1 MAIERDE
8 EEDIEPTDG
17 EWVYVCNQRPHTHDV
32 RTLVCGNVYRKPI
45 RNKKGIEI
53 NHGFMECLLSGGVD
67 TQISWSNLK
76 SFEKKGSRMFNSGG
90 KVLSMPPTSNFSISK
105 TKRLLMVQHDT
116 NLKLWKL
123 GSTIQ
128 HNTKDAPSSTSLQP
142 SVASSTAASSS
153 GRLDLKQG
161 HVLELDMDLSTT
173 SDGRHIVSSDLSQD
187 GTYVVT
193 AFTTRV
199 TLYRIHEHQTTTNN
213 FKTSKNDD
221 GASTPSI
228 TTTLSASG
236 FTMIDHAEDEA
247 IQEALQVFRRG
258 AHIVKFFPN
267 TNTLIVSSM
276 KKTTLIDPKTGK
288 KKMKPEISI
297 LELPPVNVP
306 QRYPKLIQVL
316 KVSEENP
323 IDATPYHDIV
333 ISPDGAYVACGTEQG
348 TIRLFDLKTGNVCTS
363 LPILQNVHVS
373 IQAKERHANGA
384 L

>member
-1 MAIERDE
+1 
-8 EEDIEPTDG
+8 
-17 EWVYVCNQRPHTHDV
+17 
-32 RTLVCGNVYRKPI
+32 
-45 RNKKGIEI
+45 
-53 NHGFMECLLSGGVD
+53 MECLLSGGVD

-123 GSTIQ
+123 GSTLQQISD
-128 HNTKDAPSSTSLQP
+128 DAPSSTSLQP
-142 SVASSTAASSS
+142 TSVASSTAASSS

-199 TLYRIHEHQTTTNN
+199 TLYRIHEHPTTINN

-221 GASTPSI
+221 GASTPSII

-276 KKTTLIDPKTGK
+276 KKTTL
-288 KKMKPEISI
+288 
-297 LELPPVNVP
+297 
-306 QRYPKLIQVL
+306 
-316 KVSEENP
+316 
-323 IDATPYHDIV
+323 
-333 ISPDGAYVACGTEQG
+333 
-348 TIRLFDLKTGNVCTS
+348 
-363 LPILQNVHVS
+363 
-373 IQAKERHANGA
+373 
-384 L
+384 